1 MNADA
6 KNYMLTQ
13 LAGVATKASLHD
25 SGGTEV
31 TGGTYA
37 RQTIT
42 WGTAAA
48 GAISDTSIPAFNIPA
63 GSTVARV
70 KLWNTGGTVINLV
83 RGATNILLP
92 TSNGYSVFFNA
103 WSSSLANTYFHGTV
117 IPLVYLDSPATT
129 SATTYKL
136 QVGNNSGADTGYI
149 NRTIQD
155 QVNSRTTSTITVMEI
170 SG

>member
-1 MNADA
+1 MSVTIN
-6 KNYMLTQ
+6 
-13 LAGVATKASLHD
+13 G
-25 SGGTEV
+25 SGQVPVQVQSVVKTDTFSWSGTSPV
-31 TGGTYA
+31 DITGLSV
-37 RQTIT
+37 TIT
-42 WGTAAA
+42 P
-48 GAISDTSIPAFNIPA
+48 TSASNKILILCHIGVGGNF
-63 GSTVARV
+63 
-70 KLWNTGGTVINLV
+70 WNTGGTVINLV